1 MLRKL
6 VDVWNMQF
14 SFGKDLEKPV
24 KVHTGSPS
32 PVFVP
37 QTVEKTVEKTGGHK
51 DLEFSILK
59 GLEKLAEV

>member
-37 QTVEKTVEKTGGHK
+37 QTVEKTGGHK